1 MNFKKRIRNKS
12 FWVSMIAAIVPFIYQ
27 VLGICGV
34 VAPVSSSDVVKALG
48 LAFNV
53 LVAAGVLVD
62 PTTPGIKDPAA
73 DDSER
78 GVE

>member
-34 VAPVSSSDVVKALG
+34 VAPVSSSDVVNVLG
-48 LAFNV
+48 LV
-53 LVAAGVLVD
+53 LNILAAGGILID
-62 PTTPGIKDPAA
+62 PTTPGITDK
-73 DDSER
+73 
-78 GVE
+78 GGK